1 MINIYKFILHL
12 LNRYKL
18 YLLLNY
24 INKSSNQ
31 SFLTLFTHSKKSKF
45 FWFFHFRIWP
55 CLMSIWISI
64 PFLIPLMIIKIIS
77 HLPNSLS
84 SWCLIFDWYSCQTSS
99 YVKLY
104 IISIQNIFILI
115 INFNIF
121 ITFYSV
127 IVVTCNSSFLYL
139 F

>member
-1 MINIYKFILHL
+1 
-12 LNRYKL
+12 
-18 YLLLNY
+18 
-24 INKSSNQ
+24 
-31 SFLTLFTHSKKSKF
+31 
-45 FWFFHFRIWP
+45 
-55 CLMSIWISI
+55 
-64 PFLIPLMIIKIIS
+64 LMIIKIIS